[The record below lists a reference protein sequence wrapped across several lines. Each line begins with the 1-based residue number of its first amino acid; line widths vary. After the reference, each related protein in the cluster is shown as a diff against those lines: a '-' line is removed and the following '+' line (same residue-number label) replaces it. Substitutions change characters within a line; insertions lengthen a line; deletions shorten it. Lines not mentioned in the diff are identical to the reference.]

1 MIPAMTRLSLLLCAA
16 LAAAGAQAAG
26 DKLRLGAFGPGK
38 ASGPLLSKAELREC
52 LRRMDDIRERNEK
65 LAQDRDTIE
74 RDKAELL
81 RQGEE
86 LKALRDTLDRSSAE
100 AVDGYNTRVGERERL
115 RSAFDQGVEA
125 FNAKVAALE
134 AERRQFAQR
143 CENRRFDQDDETALR
158 AEMKKGS

>member
-1 MIPAMTRLSLLLCAA
+1 MIPAMTRLSLLLCAV

-26 DKLRLGAFGPGK
+26 DKLKLGAFGPGK

-52 LRRMDDIRERNEK
+52 LRRMDDIRTRNDKLTQEREG
-65 LAQDRDTIE
+65 IE
-74 RDKAELL
+74 REKAELL

-86 LKALRDTLDRSSAE
+86 LKTLRDTLDRNSAE
-100 AVDGYNTRVGERERL
+100 AVDGFNARVIERDRL
-115 RSAFDQGVEA
+115 RTAFDQRVET
-125 FNAKVAALE
+125 FNGDIGALE
-134 AERRQFAQR
+134 GERRQFAQR